1 MLSMGMELTGRNPRP
16 RAFLNWDRRLE
27 IVRGVARGVA
37 YLHGLSE
44 EVIHRDLK
52 SSNILL
58 DDNWRPKIA
67 DFGTAKLFVVDETD
81 PTLIKSAYASNP
93 NHTAS
98 VSNQV
103 CLELDFYLFDHIHCL
118 ILSLPSGGA

>member
-1 MLSMGMELTGRNPRP
+1 MELTTGGDPRLW
-16 RAFLNWDRRLE
+16 ALLNWEQRLE

-52 SSNILL
+52 PSNILL

-67 DFGTAKLFVVDETD
+67 DFGTAKLFVVDQTN
-81 PTLIKSAYASNP
+81 PTIIESAYASNL
-93 NHTAS
+93 N
-98 VSNQV
+98 
-103 CLELDFYLFDHIHCL
+103 
-118 ILSLPSGGA
+118 ILS

>member
-1 MLSMGMELTGRNPRP
+1 MELTTGGDPRL
-16 RAFLNWDRRLE
+16 RALLNWEQRLE

-52 SSNILL
+52 PSNILL

-67 DFGTAKLFVVDETD
+67 DFGTAKLFVVDQTN
-81 PTLIKSAYASNP
+81 PTIIESAYASNL
-93 NHTAS
+93 N
-98 VSNQV
+98 
-103 CLELDFYLFDHIHCL
+103 
-118 ILSLPSGGA
+118 ILS

>member
-1 MLSMGMELTGRNPRP
+1 MELTTGGDPRL
-16 RAFLNWDRRLE
+16 RALLNWEQRLE

-52 SSNILL
+52 PSNILL

-67 DFGTAKLFVVDETD
+67 DFGTAKLFVVDQTN
-81 PTLIKSAYASNP
+81 PTIIESAYASDLNY
-93 NHTAS
+93 TSIAS
-98 VSNQV
+98 
-103 CLELDFYLFDHIHCL
+103 FYC
-118 ILSLPSGGA
+118 